1 MTTKTEPKATER
13 ELLDLL
19 ERRHAKT
26 GNGGSGEFAFMR
38 QLRNDAG
45 FKATRSFDGA
55 AVSLWPSRGFELHI
69 FEVKVTKAD
78 WRHELSGRVDQRG
91 REHGGPTKAED
102 ACSIADRFTVVAPRG
117 IIDPAEV
124 PVTWGHIE
132 AYGGQV
138 DEETGEVVGRKLRV
152 VKPAPLLHDRGKR
165 TTFPAGLVVSMLRAA
180 GAVPD
185 HQTPAEAALRA
196 AAEQARA
203 DADASW
209 QATMIQ
215 VRDERNTLRELVRA
229 FERESGVPIQPNI
242 RVTQEDVLAG
252 ARRIRAAL
260 ADEHHEQ
267 KVRDRLTTLHADL
280 ASATATIGHLLEH
293 PDQRPTAGRV
303 MGA

>member
-1 MTTKTEPKATER
+1 MAARVSTEPKATER

-26 GNGGSGEFAFMR
+26 GNGGSGEYAFMR

-55 AVSLWPSRGFELHI
+55 TVSLWPSRGFELHL

-78 WRHELSGRVDQRG
+78 WRHELSGRVDSRG

-102 ACSIADRFTVVAPRG
+102 ACAIADRFTVVAPRG
-117 IIDPAEV
+117 VIDPAEV

-138 DEETGEVVGRKLRV
+138 DEESGKVHGRKLRV
-152 VKPAPLLHDRGKR
+152 VRAAPLLHDRGKR
-165 TTFPAGLVVSMLRAA
+165 DSFPAGLVVSMLRAA

-185 HQTPAEAALRA
+185 HELPSDAALRA
-196 AAEQARA
+196 AAAAARA
-203 DADASW
+203 ESDATW
-209 QATMIQ
+209 QTTMES
-215 VRDERNTLRELVRA
+215 VRDERNRLNRLVTD
-229 FERESGVPIQPNI
+229 FEQAAGVGI
-242 RVTQEDVLAG
+242 RPGPRRTEGDVLAT

-260 ADEHHEQ
+260 ADDRHAE
-267 KVRDRLTTLHADL
+267 KVQERLVSMRDQLRQAADQL
-280 ASATATIGHLLEH
+280 AWLVDH
-293 PDQRPTAGRV
+293 PGERPTAGRFL
-303 MGA
+303 